1 MQDSSIC
8 FKVVQHDFKYIQDH
22 SRMRFRISLPL
33 TIGFSLSTAKS
44 CRTGAIC
51 RTYRRLC
58 SSCVSTLSSGQ
69 LGALSQCAG
78 FSTDVPDRL
87 SSQKSLSKKS
97 HLLKICLK
105 KAATQLLPMKALFT
119 EVCQYVRL
127 QCSSIVHVAY
137 TLQNPRHPSVKTQPT
152 KTFVQMIGYCYAI
165 GKP

>member
-1 MQDSSIC
+1 MLKIFGIQYILELDNLKRFAFSCVEKIGSPPLVLLSLRPC
-8 FKVVQHDFKYIQDH
+8 CLTSRKHASGRCKTVQYASRWCNMTSKYIQDH

-87 SSQKSLSKKS
+87 SQKRS
-97 HLLKICLK
+97 HLIH
-105 KAATQLLPMKALFT
+105 LLP
-119 EVCQYVRL
+119 
-127 QCSSIVHVAY
+127 I
-137 TLQNPRHPSVKTQPT
+137 NIPST
-152 KTFVQMIGYCYAI
+152 
-165 GKP
+165 